1 MSLIIY
7 QKLNNVVR
15 ISLNRPEKRNALNVA
30 LQDELVEAMSAAEAD
45 HDVRTVILKGEGKAF
60 CSGYDIS
67 PSAWSDYA
75 GQLTMRDDIQNLRRV
90 VSRFATIWQLSK
102 PVIAQ
107 VHGYCLAGGTDL
119 ALHCD
124 MVVAAEDAIIGYP
137 PVRAM
142 GSPPTHMWTYLV
154 GPQWAKYMLLSGDTI
169 DGKTAERIGL
179 ILRAVP
185 AEKLEE
191 EVTELAEKMANTPW
205 DLLAVNKSIVNKA
218 VELMGRSL
226 LQQMAAESDAIAH
239 QAPIVAEFFKMSAE
253 KGLKAAI
260 ESHGTAPSA
269 TTKESK

>member
-1 MSLIIY
+1 VSLVLY
-7 QKLNNVVR
+7 HKWNKVVR
-15 ISLNRPEKRNALNVA
+15 ISLNRPEKLNALSVE

-45 HDVRTVILKGEGKAF
+45 HDVRTVIIKGEGRAF

-67 PSAWSDYA
+67 PSARSDYA
-75 GQLTMRDDIQNLRRV
+75 GQITLREDIQNLRRV
-90 VSRFATIWQLSK
+90 VSRWATIWELSK

-119 ALHCD
+119 ALNCD
-124 MVVAAEDAIIGYP
+124 MVIAAEDAIFGYP

-191 EVTELAEKMANTPW
+191 EVTELAEKLAKIPW

-226 LQQMAAESDAIAH
+226 LQQLAAESDAIGH
-239 QAPIVAEFFKMSAE
+239 RAPIVAEFFRMAAE
-253 KGLKAAI
+253 KGLKAAL
-260 ESHGTAPSA
+260 ESRDSPFGDY
-269 TTKESK
+269 KGK